1 MTTEFD
7 PKKSYL
13 TLKAHEKMIAYVG
26 FRLPIDG
33 KDTGREGVIKISSFH
48 RPYGGGQLTLTFII
62 DTEGDEA
69 LKYKLDDL
77 FKKISAESIRAKL
90 GSNFEKVV
98 KVSLGDLAHMQSWHV
113 EEVSIH
119 FRSFEE
125 RANVLI
131 EEKLIPALEKILNI
145 DFENVE
151 WWPENLVQ
159 RQLSQREIAK
169 HPSVKQLFKRWFS
182 LREKIDT

>member
-1 MTTEFD
+1 MTREFD
-7 PKKSYL
+7 PIKSYL
-13 TLKAHEKMIAYVG
+13 TLKAHEKMIAYVS
-26 FRLPIDG
+26 FRFPMDG
-33 KDTGREGVIKISSFH
+33 KNRGREGVIKISSFH

-69 LKYKLDDL
+69 LRHRLDDL
-77 FKKISAESIRAKL
+77 FKKITDESIRSKL
-90 GSNFEKVV
+90 GNSFEKVV
-98 KVSLGDLAHMQSWHV
+98 KVSLDALAHMQGWYV

-125 RANVLI
+125 RVNVLI
-131 EEKLIPALEKILNI
+131 EEKLVPTLEKLLSI

-159 RQLSQREIAK
+159 RSLSRMEIAE
-169 HPSVKQLFKRWFS
+169 HPSVKQLFKKWFS
-182 LREKIDT
+182 LR

>member
-1 MTTEFD
+1 MTREFD

-26 FRLPIDG
+26 FRFPIDG
-33 KDTGREGVIKISSFH
+33 KDRGREGVIKISSFN

-69 LKYKLDDL
+69 LRHRLDDL
-77 FKKISAESIRAKL
+77 FKRISDASVRSKL
-90 GSNFEKVV
+90 GNSFEKVV
-98 KVSLGDLAHMQSWHV
+98 KVSLDALADIHSWYV

-131 EEKLIPALEKILNI
+131 EEKLVPALEKVLGI
-145 DFENVE
+145 DFEKIE
-151 WWPENLVQ
+151 WWPENLAQ
-159 RQLSQREIAK
+159 RPLSRKEIDE

-182 LREKIDT
+182 LR

>member
-1 MTTEFD
+1 MTAEFD

-13 TLKAHEKMIAYVG
+13 TLKAHEKMIAFVG
-26 FRLPIDG
+26 FRFAIDDKG
-33 KDTGREGVIKISSFH
+33 KGREGVIKISSFH

-69 LKYKLDDL
+69 LKHRLDDL
-77 FKKISAESIRAKL
+77 FRKITDESIRSKL
-90 GSNFEKVV
+90 GNSFEKVV
-98 KVSLGDLAHMQSWHV
+98 KVSLDALAHMQSWYV

-131 EEKLIPALEKILNI
+131 EEKLIPALEKVLGI

-159 RQLSQREIAK
+159 RPLSNREIAEY
-169 HPSVKQLFKRWFS
+169 PSVKQLFKRWFG
-182 LREKIDT
+182 LR

>member
-1 MTTEFD
+1 MTREFD

-26 FRLPIDG
+26 FRFPIDG
-33 KDTGREGVIKISSFH
+33 KDRGREGVIKISSFN

-69 LKYKLDDL
+69 LRHRLDDL
-77 FKKISAESIRAKL
+77 FKRISDASVRSKL
-90 GSNFEKVV
+90 GNSFEKVV
-98 KVSLGDLAHMQSWHV
+98 KVSLDALADIHSWYV

-119 FRSFEE
+119 DF
-125 RANVLI
+125 
-131 EEKLIPALEKILNI
+131 EKI
-145 DFENVE
+145 E
-151 WWPENLVQ
+151 WWPENLAQ
-159 RQLSQREIAK
+159 RPLSRKEIDE

-182 LREKIDT
+182 LR

>member
-1 MTTEFD
+1 MTREFD

-13 TLKAHEKMIAYVG
+13 TLKAHEKMIAYVS
-26 FRLPIDG
+26 FRFPIEG

-69 LKYKLDDL
+69 LRHKLDEL
-77 FKKISAESIRAKL
+77 FGKITDESIRSKL
-90 GSNFEKVV
+90 DTSFEKVV
-98 KVSLGDLAHMQSWHV
+98 KVSLDALAHMQGWYV
-113 EEVSIH
+113 EEVAIH

-131 EEKLIPALEKILNI
+131 EQKLIPVLKKILGI
-145 DFENVE
+145 EFENVE

-159 RQLSQREIAK
+159 RPLSQKEIDE
-169 HPSVKQLFKRWFS
+169 HPSVKQLFKRWFN
-182 LREKIDT
+182 LR

>member
-1 MTTEFD
+1 MTREFD

-13 TLKAHEKMIAYVG
+13 TLKAHEKMIAYAS
-26 FRLPIDG
+26 FRFPIEG
-33 KDTGREGVIKISSFH
+33 ADTGKEGVLKISSFH

-69 LKYKLDDL
+69 IRHRLDDL
-77 FKKISAESIRAKL
+77 FQKITDESIRSKL
-90 GSNFEKVV
+90 GNSFEKVV
-98 KVSLGDLAHMQSWHV
+98 KVSLDALAHMQNWYV

-125 RANVLI
+125 RTNVLI
-131 EEKLIPALEKILNI
+131 EEKLIPVLIKVLGVN
-145 DFENVE
+145 FESVE

-159 RQLSQREIAK
+159 RPLSQKEIAE
-169 HPSVKQLFKRWFS
+169 HPSVKQLFKKWFS
-182 LREKIDT
+182 LR

>member
-1 MTTEFD
+1 MTREFD

-13 TLKAHEKMIAYVG
+13 TLKAHEKMIAYVS
-26 FRLPIDG
+26 FRFPIDG
-33 KDTGREGVIKISSFH
+33 NLSGKEGVIKISSFN
-48 RPYGGGQLTLTFII
+48 RPYGGGQLTLTFIV
-62 DTEGDEA
+62 DTEGNET
-69 LKYKLDDL
+69 LKHELDGL
-77 FKKISAESIRAKL
+77 FNRISDASIRSKL
-90 GSNFEKVV
+90 GASFEKVV
-98 KVSLGDLAHMQSWHV
+98 KVSLDDLAHMQSWYV

-131 EEKLIPALEKILNI
+131 EERLIPALKNVLGI

-159 RQLSQREIAK
+159 RPLSNTEIAE

-182 LREKIDT
+182 LR